1 MEYFSQIPL
10 CEITKYLDN
19 DDYCNFRLV
28 NNYFYQR
35 TINEYDKRKYTF
47 MYMIKR
53 IYISNITQFLDNK
66 DKNNFYD
73 LCKYLYKFKP
83 PPLPLPLIIS
93 SMNYNVLRILS
104 GQCGLFYST

>member
-53 IYISNITQFLDNK
+53 IYISNITQFLDNN

-73 LCKYLYKFKP
+73 SCKYLYKFKP
-83 PPLPLPLIIS
+83 SPKIFAV
-93 SMNYNVLRILS
+93 NYNFFKILS
-104 GQCGLFYST
+104 GQGGLCYST